1 MTIKTDRG
9 PLSFPDARTLSPPYP
24 ERVSNLLPMA
34 DDPAPERADAARNR
48 QAILAAALELVQ
60 TRGVDCVTMDTV
72 ASAAGVGKG
81 TLFRRY
87 GSREGLMAAVL
98 NESEAAWQASVIS
111 GPPPLGPGAP
121 PMERLLAFG
130 HSRMRTNVTSGAL
143 IKAATGDS
151 AARSRAAASFAV
163 MHVRHLLHE
172 LRVSGDLVLLSIAIL
187 APLDIMVIEQQQ
199 RDNISLDR
207 IEAGWDDLVR
217 RVVGA

>member
-1 MTIKTDRG
+1 MTDETDRG
-9 PLSFPDARTLSPPYP
+9 PLSFPDAGSFLPPYP
-24 ERVSNLLPMA
+24 ERVTNLLPMA
-34 DDPAPERADAARNR
+34 DEPAPERADAARNR
-48 QAILAAALELVQ
+48 QAILVAALELIR
-60 TRGVDCVTMDTV
+60 TRGVDCVTMETV

-81 TLFRRY
+81 TLFRRF

-151 AARSRAAASFAV
+151 SARSRAAASFAV

-199 RDNISLDR
+199 RDHISLDR

-217 RVVGA
+217 RVVGG

>member
-1 MTIKTDRG
+1 MPD
-9 PLSFPDARTLSPPYP
+9 LFPRPTLN
-24 ERVSNLLPMA
+24 RVTNLLPMA
-34 DDPAPERADAARNR
+34 DEPAPERSDAARNR
-48 QAILAAALELVQ
+48 QAILAAALELVE

-72 ASAAGVGKG
+72 ASVAGVGKG
-81 TLFRRY
+81 TLFRRF

-98 NESEAAWQASVIS
+98 DQSEATWQASVIS

-130 HSRMRTNVTSGAL
+130 HSRLRTSVTHAAL

-151 AARSRAAASFAV
+151 SARSRAAASFVV
-163 MHVRHLLHE
+163 MHVRHLLNE
-172 LRVSGDLVLLSIAIL
+172 LGVTGDLVLLSIAIL

-199 RDNISLDR
+199 RDHISLER

-217 RVVGA
+217 RVVGS

>member
-1 MTIKTDRG
+1 MT
-9 PLSFPDARTLSPPYP
+9 
-24 ERVSNLLPMA
+24 NLLPMA
-34 DDPAPERADAARNR
+34 DEPAPERADAARNR
-48 QAILAAALELVQ
+48 QAILAAALELVR

-72 ASAAGVGKG
+72 ASVAGVGKG
-81 TLFRRY
+81 TLFRRFE
-87 GSREGLMAAVL
+87 SREGLMAAVL
-98 NESEAAWQASVIS
+98 DESEAEWQASVIS

-130 HSRMRTNVTSGAL
+130 HSRMRTNVTHGAL

-151 AARSRAAASFAV
+151 SARSRAAASFAV
-163 MHVRHLLHE
+163 MHVRHLLRE
-172 LRVSGDLVLLSIAIL
+172 LRVTGDLVLLSIAIL

-199 RDNISLDR
+199 RDDIPLDR